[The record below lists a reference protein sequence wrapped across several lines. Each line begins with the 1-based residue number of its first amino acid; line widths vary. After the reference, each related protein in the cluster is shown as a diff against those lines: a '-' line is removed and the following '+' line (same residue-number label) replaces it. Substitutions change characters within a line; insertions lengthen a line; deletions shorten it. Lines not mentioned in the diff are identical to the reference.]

1 MFGNGRL
8 DTVMMMTAIVVLS
21 LMGLALYGVIA
32 LFSRMVVYWRN
43 LNEV

>member
-8 DTVMMMTAIVVLS
+8 DTAMMMTAIVVLS

-32 LFSRMVVYWRN
+32 LFARMVVYWRN
-43 LNEV
+43 PNEV